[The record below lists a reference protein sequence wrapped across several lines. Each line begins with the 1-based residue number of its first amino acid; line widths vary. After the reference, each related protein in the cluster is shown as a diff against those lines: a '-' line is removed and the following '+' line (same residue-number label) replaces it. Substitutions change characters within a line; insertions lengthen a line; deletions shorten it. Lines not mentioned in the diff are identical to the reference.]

1 MLTSTT
7 AYASTPTLGQAA
19 HHISLQRSC
28 QAQLEQ
34 GQIGLTGSLE
44 QYEAG
49 VKHLKRCY
57 ELLERAE
64 KKIEV
69 LSGRDDDGNPQTTP
83 FSDIEADSLAEKA
96 DRRSQRR
103 SARGQ
108 KSAQPPKPAG
118 EDNVDVPGGL
128 F

>member
-1 MLTSTT
+1 MAKKTDAKPVVEKLDFET
-7 AYASTPTLGQAA
+7 ALARLEE
-19 HHISLQRSC
+19 IV
-28 QAQLEQ
+28 AQLEQ
-34 GQIGLTGSLE
+34 GQIGLTASLE

-57 ELLERAE
+57 ELLEHAE

-69 LSGRDDDGNPQTTP
+69 LSGRDAEGNPRTTP
-83 FSDIEADSLAEKA
+83 FSDADADSLTEKA
-96 DRRSQRR
+96 DSRSKRR
-103 SARGQ
+103 SARGP
-108 KSAQPPKPAG
+108 KSTQPPKPTG

>member
-1 MLTSTT
+1 MADKSKAKPDIEKLDFEM
-7 AYASTPTLGQAA
+7 ALARLEE
-19 HHISLQRSC
+19 IV
-28 QAQLEQ
+28 AQLEQ

-69 LSGRDDDGNPQTTP
+69 LSGRDAEGNPQTTP
-83 FSDIEADSLAEKA
+83 FSDTEADSLAEKA
-96 DRRSQRR
+96 DSRSQRR
-103 SARGQ
+103 TARGP
-108 KSAQPPKPAG
+108 KSAQRPKPTG

>member
-1 MLTSTT
+1 VANKSNSQPDIDKLDFET
-7 AYASTPTLGQAA
+7 ALAR
-19 HHISLQRSC
+19 IEEIV
-28 QAQLEQ
+28 AQLEQ

-69 LSGRDDDGNPQTTP
+69 LSGRDAEGNPQTTS
-83 FSDIEADSLAEKA
+83 FSDTDADSLAEKA
-96 DRRSQRR
+96 DSRSKRR
-103 SARGQ
+103 SARRQ
-108 KSAQPPKPAG
+108 KSAPPPKPAG

>member
-1 MLTSTT
+1 MADKSKAKSDIEKLDFET
-7 AYASTPTLGQAA
+7 ALARLEE
-19 HHISLQRSC
+19 IV
-28 QAQLEQ
+28 AQLEQ

-69 LSGRDDDGNPQTTP
+69 LSGRDAEGNPQTTP
-83 FSDIEADSLAEKA
+83 FSDTEADSLAEKA
-96 DRRSQRR
+96 DSRSQRR

-108 KSAQPPKPAG
+108 KSAQRPKPAG

>member
-1 MLTSTT
+1 VADKSKAKSDIEKLDFET
-7 AYASTPTLGQAA
+7 ALARLEE
-19 HHISLQRSC
+19 IV
-28 QAQLEQ
+28 AQLEQ

-69 LSGRDDDGNPQTTP
+69 LSGRDAEGNPQTTP

-96 DRRSQRR
+96 DSRSQRR
-103 SARGQ
+103 SARRQ
-108 KSAQPPKPAG
+108 KSAQRPEPTG